1 MYKKILVATDG
12 SPLSKK
18 AIVHATQIALLAG
31 SGLIILKVIPRVV
44 QSYFDGGIPLN
55 QKEVSKIEA
64 SWAKDAHK
72 LVDSER
78 DAATKA
84 GIDAS
89 SMVVKSDII
98 SKAIVDVSIKKKI
111 DLIVMASHGRRGLKK
126 LLLGSET
133 QNVLVQSTVPILV
146 LR

>member
-18 AIVHATQIALLAG
+18 AMVHATQLALLAG
-31 SGLIILKVIPRVV
+31 SELIILKVIPRVV
-44 QSYFDGGIPLN
+44 QSYFDGAIPLN
-55 QKEVSKIEA
+55 QKEIDKIEA

-72 LVDSER
+72 LVDAER
-78 DAATKA
+78 NTAIKA
-84 GIDAS
+84 GINAS
-89 SMVVKSDII
+89 SMVVKSDIV
-98 SKAIVDVSIKKKI
+98 SKAIIDVSTKKKI
-111 DLIVMASHGRRGLKK
+111 DLIVMASHGRKGIKR

-133 QNVLVQSTVPILV
+133 QQVLTHSLIPVLV

>member
-18 AIVHATQIALLAG
+18 AIVHATQIATLAG
-31 SGLIILKVIPRVV
+31 SELIILKVIPRVV
-44 QSYFDGGIPLN
+44 QSYFDGAIPLN
-55 QKEVSKIEA
+55 QNEVNKIEA

-78 DAATKA
+78 NAAIKE

-98 SKAIVDVSIKKKI
+98 SKAIMEVAAKKKI

-133 QNVLVQSTVPILV
+133 QNVLVQSVIPVLV

>member
-18 AIVHATQIALLAG
+18 AMVHATQLALLVG
-31 SGLIILKVIPRVV
+31 SELIILKVIPRVV
-44 QSYFDGGIPLN
+44 QSYFDGAIPLN
-55 QKEVSKIEA
+55 QKEIDKIEA
-64 SWAKDAHK
+64 AWAKDAHK
-72 LVDSER
+72 LVDAER
-78 DAATKA
+78 NTAIKA
-84 GIDAS
+84 GINAS
-89 SMVVKSDII
+89 CMVVKSDIV
-98 SKAIVDVSIKKKI
+98 SKAIIDVSTKKKI

-133 QNVLVQSTVPILV
+133 QNVLVQSAIPVLV

>member
-18 AIVHATQIALLAG
+18 AMVHATQLALLVG
-31 SGLIILKVIPRVV
+31 SELIILKVIPRVV
-44 QSYFDGGIPLN
+44 QSYFDGAIPLN
-55 QKEVSKIEA
+55 QKEIDKIEA
-64 SWAKDAHK
+64 AWAKDAHK
-72 LVDSER
+72 LVDAER
-78 DAATKA
+78 NTAIKA
-84 GIDAS
+84 GINAS
-89 SMVVKSDII
+89 SMVVKSDIV
-98 SKAIVDVSIKKKI
+98 SKAIIDVSTKKKI

-133 QNVLVQSTVPILV
+133 QNVLVQSAIPVLV

>member
-18 AIVHATQIALLAG
+18 AMVHATQLALLAG
-31 SGLIILKVIPRVV
+31 SELIILKVIPRVV
-44 QSYFDGGIPLN
+44 QSYFDGAIPLN
-55 QKEVSKIEA
+55 QKEIDKIEA

-72 LVDSER
+72 LVDAER
-78 DAATKA
+78 NTAIKA
-84 GIDAS
+84 GINAS
-89 SMVVKSDII
+89 SMVVKSDIV
-98 SKAIVDVSIKKKI
+98 SKAIIDVSTKKKI

-133 QNVLVQSTVPILV
+133 QNVLVQSAIPVLV

>member
-18 AIVHATQIALLAG
+18 AMVHATQLALLAG
-31 SGLIILKVIPRVV
+31 SELIILKVIPRVV
-44 QSYFDGGIPLN
+44 QSYFDGAIPLN
-55 QKEVSKIEA
+55 QKEIDKIEA

-72 LVDSER
+72 LVDAER
-78 DAATKA
+78 NTAIKA

-89 SMVVKSDII
+89 SMVVKSDIV
-98 SKAIVDVSIKKKI
+98 SKAIIDVSTKKKI
-111 DLIVMASHGRRGLKK
+111 DIIVMASHGRRGLKK

-133 QNVLVQSTVPILV
+133 QNVLVQSAIPVLV

>member
-18 AIVHATQIALLAG
+18 ALVHAPQLALLAG
-31 SGLIILKVIPRVV
+31 SELIILKVIPRVV
-44 QSYFDGGIPLN
+44 QSYFDGAIPLN
-55 QKEVSKIEA
+55 QKEIDKIEA

-72 LVDSER
+72 LVDAER
-78 DAATKA
+78 NTAIKA

-89 SMVVKSDII
+89 SLVVKSDIV
-98 SKAIVDVSIKKKI
+98 SKAIIDVSTKKKI

-133 QNVLVQSTVPILV
+133 QNVLVQSAIPVLV

>member
-18 AIVHATQIALLAG
+18 AMVHATQLALLVG
-31 SGLIILKVIPRVV
+31 SELIILKVIPRVV
-44 QSYFDGGIPLN
+44 QSYFDGAIPLN
-55 QKEVSKIEA
+55 QKEIDKIEA
-64 SWAKDAHK
+64 AWAKHAHK
-72 LVDSER
+72 LVDAER
-78 DAATKA
+78 NTAIKA
-84 GIDAS
+84 GINAS
-89 SMVVKSDII
+89 SMVVKSDIV
-98 SKAIVDVSIKKKI
+98 SKAIIDVSAKKKI

-133 QNVLVQSTVPILV
+133 QNVLVQSAIPVLV

>member
-1 MYKKILVATDG
+1 M
-12 SPLSKK
+12 
-18 AIVHATQIALLAG
+18 
-31 SGLIILKVIPRVV
+31 
-44 QSYFDGGIPLN
+44 QSYFDGAIPLN
-55 QKEVSKIEA
+55 QNEVNKIEA

-78 DAATKA
+78 NAAIKE

-98 SKAIVDVSIKKKI
+98 SKAIMEVAAKKKI

-133 QNVLVQSTVPILV
+133 QNVLVQSVIPVLV

>member
-31 SGLIILKVIPRVV
+31 SELIILKVIPRVV

-126 LLLGSET
+126 LLLVSET

>member
-18 AIVHATQIALLAG
+18 AMVHATQLALLVG
-31 SGLIILKVIPRVV
+31 SELIILKVIPRVV
-44 QSYFDGGIPLN
+44 QSYFDGAIPLN
-55 QKEVSKIEA
+55 QKEIDKIEA
-64 SWAKDAHK
+64 AWAKDAHK
-72 LVDSER
+72 LVDAER
-78 DAATKA
+78 NTAIKA
-84 GIDAS
+84 GINAS
-89 SMVVKSDII
+89 SMVVKSDIV
-98 SKAIVDVSIKKKI
+98 SKAIIDVSAKKKI

-133 QNVLVQSTVPILV
+133 QNVLVQSAIPVLV

>member
-18 AIVHATQIALLAG
+18 ARVHATQLALLVG
-31 SGLIILKVIPRVV
+31 SELIILKVIPRVV
-44 QSYFDGGIPLN
+44 QSYFDGAIPLN
-55 QKEVSKIEA
+55 QKEIDKIEA
-64 SWAKDAHK
+64 AWAKDAHK
-72 LVDSER
+72 LVDAER
-78 DAATKA
+78 NTAIKA
-84 GIDAS
+84 GINAS
-89 SMVVKSDII
+89 SMVVKSDIV
-98 SKAIVDVSIKKKI
+98 SKAIIDVSTKKKI

-133 QNVLVQSTVPILV
+133 QNVLVQSAIPVLV

>member
-18 AIVHATQIALLAG
+18 AMVHATQLALLVG
-31 SGLIILKVIPRVV
+31 SELIILKVIPRVV
-44 QSYFDGGIPLN
+44 QSYFDGAIPLN
-55 QKEVSKIEA
+55 QKEIDKIEA
-64 SWAKDAHK
+64 TWAKDAHK
-72 LVDSER
+72 LVDAER
-78 DAATKA
+78 NTAIKA
-84 GIDAS
+84 GINAS
-89 SMVVKSDII
+89 SMVVKSDIV
-98 SKAIVDVSIKKKI
+98 SKAIIDVSTKKKI

-133 QNVLVQSTVPILV
+133 QNVLVQSAIPVLV